1 VPTQHAAKTK
11 LVMPAGRLLAGDIC
25 NSGRLMQDN
34 MDAKAATLPAD
45 KQASKQE
52 NE

>member
-1 VPTQHAAKTK
+1 
-11 LVMPAGRLLAGDIC
+11 MPAGCLLAGDIC
-25 NSGRLMQDN
+25 NSRYLKQDK
-34 MDAKAATLPAD
+34 MDAKAAILPAD